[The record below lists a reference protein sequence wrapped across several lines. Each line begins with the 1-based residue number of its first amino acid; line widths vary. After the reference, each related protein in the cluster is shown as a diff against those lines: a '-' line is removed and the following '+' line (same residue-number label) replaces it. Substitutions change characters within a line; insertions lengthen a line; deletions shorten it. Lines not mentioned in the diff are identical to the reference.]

1 MVKLCRTLA
10 RLAFTARRLLM
21 HHIKVQDNYMNC
33 KFAISI
39 AVAVYALLTN
49 AGQAI
54 AAPATLSESQM
65 DNVAA
70 GLVAPTLTMS
80 NFYNT
85 GAIALAN
92 SGAVSTPSGTAF
104 ADVLVQTSIG
114 LSTTGFSS
122 SLKFGIVR

>member
-1 MVKLCRTLA
+1 
-10 RLAFTARRLLM
+10 
-21 HHIKVQDNYMNC
+21 MNC